1 MNPNN
6 HDELDD
12 VVIDIDGSEPQMEPA
27 PVMTTI
33 LTNDSR
39 QDQPVMNNDSETQPQ
54 DVKELIFDK
63 LGVKNSKNP
72 LICIFHMLFK
82 ACAIFSFIF
91 GGIFFNSVFIFI
103 IVSVMTVFDFWV
115 VKNISGRYLVGLR
128 WWTSL
133 DEKGKEKWI
142 FESFD
147 TEIKVDAIDYYFFW
161 YGQLGNT
168 LFWMALFCLKVLTFS
183 VFWGLLCGISLSLSA
198 INLYAFYK
206 CNKDYQNKFKSAMGN
221 AIIGQFVKKFGF

>member
-1 MNPNN
+1 MNN

-12 VVIDIDGSEPQMEPA
+12 VVIDIEGGEAQVGPA

-33 LTNDSR
+33 LTNEGGQEKPADSTA
-39 QDQPVMNNDSETQPQ
+39 VPQ
-54 DVKELIFDK
+54 DVKQLIFDK
-63 LGVKNSKNP
+63 LGVTNSKNP

-82 ACAIFSFIF
+82 ACAVFSFLF

-103 IVSVMTVFDFWV
+103 IVSVMTVLDFWV

-147 TEIKVDAIDYYFFW
+147 KEIKVDAIDYAFFW
-161 YGQLGNT
+161 YGQFANT
-168 LFWMALFCLKVLTFS
+168 LFWMALFCLKILTFS
-183 VFWGLLCGISLSLSA
+183 IFWVSL
-198 INLYAFYK
+198 
-206 CNKDYQNKFKSAMGN
+206 
-221 AIIGQFVKKFGF
+221 